1 MQNEKLLYQNVIK
14 VPKKKKVQTLILF
27 LGKDFVCFTK
37 NKQTKKKNLAVQ
49 QRKASIFK
57 EKQQQKVLFILSFR
71 SFPIIHC
78 ISCIHYMR
86 KVIKI
91 LVLG

>member
-37 NKQTKKKNLAVQ
+37 NKQTKKKKSSSTA
-49 QRKASIFK
+49 
-57 EKQQQKVLFILSFR
+57 EKGFYF
-71 SFPIIHC
+71 
-78 ISCIHYMR
+78 
-86 KVIKI
+86 
-91 LVLG
+91 